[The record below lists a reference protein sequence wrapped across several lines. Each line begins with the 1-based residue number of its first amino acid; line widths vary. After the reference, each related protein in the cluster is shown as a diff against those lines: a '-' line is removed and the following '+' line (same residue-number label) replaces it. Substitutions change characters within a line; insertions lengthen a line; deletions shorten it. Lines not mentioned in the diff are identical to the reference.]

1 MNDVLPPSPPANIL
15 VVDDTPANLQLL
27 AGMLKAHGYRVR
39 PVNSGELAL
48 RAVQAEPPNLILLD
62 ITMPELD
69 GYEVCRRLK
78 ANPAFAEIPVLFISA
93 LSGPED
99 KTLAFQVG
107 GVDYVSK
114 PFQFDEVLARVKT
127 HLELCRQKREL
138 EASLERLRHLEA
150 LRDSLTHMIV
160 HDMRSPLA
168 ALQLNLEMIQMKTAD
183 QDATCCQL
191 VSNARRSVD
200 LLSDMVSQ
208 ILDVSRMDAGQ
219 MKLQLEMSDLASIA
233 RHVVDTLKP
242 LTGNKHLSLS
252 CLEPVTVVCDPDLIH
267 RVIGNLVGNALKFTP
282 SDGEVSIRIS
292 QKDRFACVAV
302 SDNGPGIEAALQ
314 ERIFEKFAQLE
325 SPLRKAG
332 TGLGLAFAKM
342 AVEAHDGQ
350 ISVDSEVSKGSTFSF
365 TLPLDRT
372 LP

>member
-1 MNDVLPPSPPANIL
+1 MNDALPPSPPANIL

-27 AGMLKAHGYRVR
+27 AGMLKGHGYRVR

-48 RAVQAEPPNLILLD
+48 RAVQAELPNLILLD

-138 EASLERLRHLEA
+138 EASLERLRHLESM
-150 LRDSLTHMIV
+150 RDSLTHMIV

-168 ALQLNLEMIQMKTAD
+168 VLQLNLEMVQMKTSE
-183 QDATCCQL
+183 QDAACCKL
-191 VSNARRSVD
+191 VSNARGSVD

-208 ILDVSRMDAGQ
+208 MLDVSRMDAGQ

-233 RHVVDTLKP
+233 RHVLDALRP
-242 LTGNKHLSLS
+242 LTGHKHVSLS
-252 CLEPVTVVCDPDLIH
+252 CLEPVTVVCDADVVR
-267 RVIGNLVGNALKFTP
+267 RVIANLVGNALKFTP
-282 SDGEVSIRIS
+282 SDGEVSVHIS
-292 QKDRFACVAV
+292 RNDRFACVSV

-325 SPLRKAG
+325 GPLRKSGA
-332 TGLGLAFAKM
+332 GLGLAFAKM
-342 AVEAHDGQ
+342 AVDAHGGH
-350 ISVDSEVSKGSTFSF
+350 ISVDSQISRGSTFSF

-372 LP
+372 L